1 LYGTFSAKK
10 KKKNEMGSKGSKVH
24 KTGIHSV
31 PSFKDPRQ
39 NPSAKN
45 LDSSILPGVLIVFF
59 E

>member
-1 LYGTFSAKK
+1 M
-10 KKKNEMGSKGSKVH
+10 ESKGSKIH